1 MSGGRPMEWGRILH
15 NYWLIVVEQGAD
27 RQQYQV
33 HQQATAVLLMDLWM
47 RRLLEP
53 GPSPASAYLYW
64 KDESENE
71 QLRVEMR
78 FPSRTPAVAEK
89 EYRTQPDES

>member
-1 MSGGRPMEWGRILH
+1 MGTLLQ
-15 NYWLIVVEQGAD
+15 NYWLIVVEQGPD

-53 GPSPASAYLYW
+53 GPTPASAYLYW
-64 KDESENE
+64 MDEGENE

-78 FPSRTPAVAEK
+78 FPARTPAGK
-89 EYRTQPDES
+89 EADELDTS

>member
-1 MSGGRPMEWGRILH
+1 MARCMADGMGTDLQ

-64 KDESENE
+64 MDESENE

-78 FPSRTPAVAEK
+78 FPARTLAKVE
-89 EYRTQPDES
+89 TDIPDES